1 MSHRSTHEDG
11 ELSGRF
17 ISPTSKE
24 AARLSQRAG
33 APSHQW
39 SRPVIGKIGPA
50 SPGKKRKKPVASV
63 DKGEQGG
70 SLPRTIT
77 IIAMLKEKSP

>member
-1 MSHRSTHEDG
+1 MMVKAGSKDLPAASRESHRSSHEEG

-50 SPGKKRKKPVASV
+50 SPPKKKKKAGRVP
-63 DKGEQGG
+63 
-70 SLPRTIT
+70 
-77 IIAMLKEKSP
+77 